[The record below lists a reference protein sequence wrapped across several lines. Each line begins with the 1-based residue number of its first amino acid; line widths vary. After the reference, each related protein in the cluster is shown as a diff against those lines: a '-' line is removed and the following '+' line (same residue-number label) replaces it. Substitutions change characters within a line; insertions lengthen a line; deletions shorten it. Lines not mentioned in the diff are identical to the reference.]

1 MRTITYTAFTLVFL
15 VVLAGSIVRMTG
27 SGMGC
32 PDWPKC
38 FGLLIPPISEAQI
51 TWKQGAEYTEG
62 QMVIANDTLW
72 QTTKGHI
79 AVGSDLKDCECWEK
93 YEKHNYAHFNASHTW
108 TEYINRLLGALSGIP
123 IILLF
128 LMTLME
134 NKKKGIF
141 ISSGALFFVLLAAW
155 IGKVVVDENL
165 EAFMIT
171 IHVVVALMVLAFLVG
186 MMQYVSRKKYNVSKN
201 IRILILAS
209 LVISFL
215 QLVLGTQVREKIDVL
230 LEHGVERENLI
241 SELPSWWKIHRSAIW
256 PLMLLHL
263 SWTVSIFKVKELRI
277 YTRGILA
284 IISTLAITGFVFVK
298 LGMPALIQPL
308 HILLAFSLVLLN
320 LRTYLATRKGERKP
334 PT

>member
-1 MRTITYTAFTLVFL
+1 MRTITYISFTLVFL
-15 VVLAGSIVRMTG
+15 VVLAGSVVRMTG

-38 FGLLIPPISEAQI
+38 FGLLIPPTSEDQI
-51 TWKQGAEYTEG
+51 MWKQGAEYIKG

-72 QTTKGHI
+72 QATTDHV
-79 AVGSDLKDCECWEK
+79 AEGSDLNDCGCWEK
-93 YEKHNYAHFNASHTW
+93 YEKHDYANFNAKHTW

-128 LMTLME
+128 SMSLME
-134 NKKKGIF
+134 NKKRSIF
-141 ISSGALFFVLLAAW
+141 ISSGAMFFVLLAAW

-171 IHVVVALMVLAFLVG
+171 IHVVVALMVLAFLVC
-186 MMQYVSRKKYNVSKN
+186 MMQYVSRKRYRVSKST
-201 IRILILAS
+201 RVLILAS

-215 QLVLGTQVREKIDVL
+215 QLVLGTQVREQIDGF
-230 LEHGVERENLI
+230 LEHGVERVNLI

-256 PLMLLHL
+256 PLMLLHF
-263 SWTVSIFKVKELRI
+263 SWIAPIFKVKELRI
-277 YTRGILA
+277 YAQGVLA
-284 IISTLAITGFVFVK
+284 IIFALGLTGFTFVK

-320 LRTYLATRKGERKP
+320 LRTYLATRKE
-334 PT
+334 